1 MVLRGVLV
9 ILLCL
14 AMGCSAS
21 VPRQGASRPSVA
33 TSGSP
38 TGKSVPQGTKR
49 PATARPYT
57 VLGRTYH
64 PVASAHGYVE
74 TGTASWYGRDFHG
87 RPTACGERYDMYGIS
102 AAHKLLPM
110 HTRVRVTNLDNGR
123 QLVVRINDR
132 GPFVKSRILDLSY
145 GAAKELKMARAGTA
159 RVRVEALGG
168 GRPDLSGGYYVQVG
182 AFTVRS
188 NALRLVDHLKGRGYG
203 LSRVQ
208 QVTLGG
214 QLFWRVQAGR
224 FQGLDRART
233 GLARLQ
239 MENPSAFILAD

>member
-1 MVLRGVLV
+1 MVLRAVLMV
-9 ILLCL
+9 FLC
-14 AMGCSAS
+14 MMVGCSAS
-21 VPRQGASRPSVA
+21 VPRQSAPRQAVVKPG
-33 TSGSP
+33 GSA
-38 TGKSVPQGTKR
+38 GKVPLPGKKQ

-57 VLGRTYH
+57 VMGRTYH

-123 QLVVRINDR
+123 QLDVRVNDR
-132 GPFVKSRILDLSY
+132 GPFVKSRIIDLSY
-145 GAAKELKMARAGTA
+145 GAARELGMVEAGTA

-168 GRPDLSGGYYVQVG
+168 EMPDMSGTYFVQVG
-182 AFTVRS
+182 AFTVQS
-188 NALRLVDHLKGRGYG
+188 NALRLVDRLRLSGYAG
-203 LSRVQ
+203 SRIQEVAMNGQ
-208 QVTLGG
+208 Q
-214 QLFWRVQAGR
+214 FWRVQAGS

-239 MENPSAFILAD
+239 GENPSAFILAD